1 MSVAIFGATS
11 RIARELARRFAER
24 GETTIL
30 LARDAAEAAAI
41 AADIT
46 VRTGRPSFAEAFD
59 ATDVAGAPAL
69 VARLEAAHGPITTA
83 ALAFGEMGDQAAS
96 QRDPAAF
103 EAVVAAN
110 FTGAAALAEALAQA
124 MTARGGGRIAAI
136 GSVAGDRG
144 RQSNYAYGSA
154 KGALA
159 LYLEGL
165 RNRLTVQKTGVHVL
179 TVKLGFIDTRMTWG
193 LATKIPI
200 ASPEAASRAILHAL
214 DRRRDTIYY
223 PPFWRAIM
231 GVIKAIPEVG
241 FKRTST

>member
-1 MSVAIFGATS
+1 MTTAIFGATS
-11 RIARELARRFAER
+11 RIARELARRYAER
-24 GETTIL
+24 GEAVIVLT
-30 LARDAAEAAAI
+30 RDAAEGQAI
-41 AADIT
+41 AADLR
-46 VRTGRPSFAEAFD
+46 VRTGQAAVAERFD
-59 ATDVAGAPAL
+59 ATDVHGAPAL
-69 VARLEAAHGPITTA
+69 VQRLEAAHGPITTA
-83 ALAFGEMGDQAAS
+83 VLAFGEMGDQAEA
-96 QRDPAAF
+96 QRDPDAF
-103 EAVVAAN
+103 AAVVAAN
-110 FTGAAALAEALAQA
+110 FTGAAALAEALAAA
-124 MTARGGGRIAAI
+124 MTTRGGGQIAAI

-200 ASPEAASRAILHAL
+200 ASPEAASRAIVRAL
-214 DRRRDTIYY
+214 DQRRNTIYY
-223 PPFWRAIM
+223 PPFWRAVM
-231 GVIKAIPEVG
+231 GMIRAIPEAG